1 MFFDLKFIR
10 FFIKM
15 TIANLFYRNQRYQIN
30 IETLKEESEYFRE
43 LQMTEDLTEINIP
56 LLTEFE
62 SNINLKE
69 ETVEQFIEYFH
80 TSDIDINNDNVF
92 DLQFLSKKYEITKL
106 RKKTDKHIKN
116 NYKQLIDSFLTNK
129 KSKYFEEETLLSSHL
144 IEYIK
149 DDRLHEL
156 PLQILYRIFKEYSQ
170 SKKHNQKPTEKSE
183 DEKDEE
189 NDSNPKQRLRK
200 KSKE

>member
-1 MFFDLKFIR
+1 
-10 FFIKM
+10 M

-80 TSDIDINNDNVF
+80 TSDIDINNENVF

-106 RKKTDKHIKN
+106 LKKN
-116 NYKQLIDSFLTNK
+116 
-129 KSKYFEEETLLSSHL
+129 
-144 IEYIK
+144 
-149 DDRLHEL
+149 R
-156 PLQILYRIFKEYSQ
+156 
-170 SKKHNQKPTEKSE
+170 
-183 DEKDEE
+183 
-189 NDSNPKQRLRK
+189 
-200 KSKE
+200 